1 MKYFQKDNTGK
12 IIALSNKQ
20 YEGFEIADEE
30 YEVGFDGKI
39 YSASEMQGAD
49 YTARKAAYEKE
60 LEKNLIRGQRAEE
73 CFPIINRGALW
84 YDKLTA
90 EQKAELAAWYQ
101 AWLDAPQT
109 KVIPARLEWLK

>member
-1 MKYFQKDNTGK
+1 MKYVQRDSNGN
-12 IIALSNKQ
+12 IIACSDVE
-20 YEGFEIADEE
+20 YPGFEVANEE
-30 YEVGFDGKI
+30 YNAGFDGKL
-39 YSASEMQGAD
+39 YSASEMQSAD